1 MNTNCLPA
9 FGTGPPCLFVS
20 NETSHAELHYVLE
33 IVNHTH
39 TILGPI
45 PVIQVVQHGAGKA
58 ITTEA
63 VPDSPMHKFLTVLDS
78 ACDDGFRFDTVVT
91 PATGASLLLS
101 YVRAAQAAVHSAGSD
116 QRRANRVCL
125 CRSLGHHVCLLGV
138 AHLGASVLRPYG
150 RDQPGVLQ
158 KGTRK
163 PRDCQRK
170 YKKARE
176 KSRALLSTYHITLS
190 VRLSDWSGGATWAL
204 ASLALSANLCTR

>member
-116 QRRANRVCL
+116 QRRANRICL

-138 AHLGASVLRPYG
+138 AHLGASVLKPYG

-163 PRDCQRK
+163 PRDCHFNENTK
-170 YKKARE
+170 
-176 KSRALLSTYHITLS
+176 
-190 VRLSDWSGGATWAL
+190 RLGRNPGPFCLPTTSPFP
-204 ASLALSANLCTR
+204 SA